1 MKITSL
7 AALVISI
14 FLTACAGSGGSSGGG
29 SSSLTPAQFQTPEYN
44 AQYGL
49 GMVNAANLFAKN
61 GNGSGVKVAV
71 FDSGINPV
79 EAQTGSSIKID
90 TANSYDYVTNAAG
103 SSADANGHGTHVSG
117 IIAAPKNDSGMHG
130 IAYNA
135 TLLNMRITNAA
146 GVGSISDAQL
156 ADGINRSLNAG
167 AMILNNSWGF
177 SNTPITSYT
186 MNGAAVSAY
195 QNFVARGGVVVFSA
209 GNDGQSQVGVTAG
222 LPYRVAGLQQGWL
235 AVMAVDQAGN
245 RASYSNTC
253 GVAKAWCLAAPGSG
267 IYSMWNNGGYN
278 TISGTSMAA
287 PMVSGAIAS
296 LKSAFPNLSYQQVRD
311 RLLTTANKTGI
322 YANSDIYGQGLM
334 DLNAAANPVGGL
346 SIPTSTSANGAVS
359 NVANSKITLPAG
371 LAATVQGQKMLMVDG
386 YQRAPFFVSSNAL
399 VSGNA
404 FRSDLGM
411 QHLND
416 LSTALPVEGSHMEGV
431 RYSYTRDINA
441 ALSLAH
447 RTHQFAFST
456 GTRSE
461 ATIGRS
467 LGFAHIPHLTDSGTN
482 SNGLG
487 YATSLSGVKVG
498 MIASAPN
505 TQQQSLGNINLSDRS
520 SMGTRRSYSVVAQKN
535 HEMFSYG
542 GTYTMANSFSQSAG
556 VLGSGAFSL
565 GSSGATATGA
575 YLTHKLF
582 DQSTSVLYA
591 AELTSLSAA
600 NNGLTSIA
608 NAKYASIKS
617 SITHVLDDFTSLSF
631 GVKQQQATAGQMNVR
646 LPSSIDEN
654 GAIGYQN
661 YSTGFSGIIN
671 SAQLNFDIFH
681 RLDKVSR
688 IRSGVIYQQL
698 PYGQKNT
705 GFGTFYEHRL

>member
-1 MKITSL
+1 MNFTSI
-7 AALVISI
+7 AVLVMAI
-14 FLTACAGSGGSSGGG
+14 FLTACAGGGGSSGGG
-29 SSSLTPAQFQTPEYN
+29 SPSLTPAQFQTPEYN

-61 GNGSGVKVAV
+61 GNGTGVKVAV

-90 TANSYDYVTNAAG
+90 AANSYDYVSNVAG

-135 TLLNMRITNAA
+135 TLLNMRISNAA
-146 GVGSISDAQL
+146 GSIVASDAQI
-156 ADGINRSLNAG
+156 ADGVNRSRAAG
-167 AMILNNSWGF
+167 AMILSNSWGG
-177 SNTPITSYT
+177 SNYMSGSLVT
-186 MNGAAVSAY
+186 AY
-195 QNFVARGGVVVFSA
+195 RNFVANGGVVVFAA
-209 GNDGQSQVGVTAG
+209 GNDYGSQPSLQAA
-222 LPYRVAGLQQGWL
+222 LPYYGSGLGLEAGWL
-235 AVMAVDQAGN
+235 AVMAVDSSGAKAG
-245 RASYSNTC
+245 YSNVC
-253 GVAKAWCLAAPGSG
+253 GIAKAYCLAAPGSG
-267 IYSMWNNGGYN
+267 IYSMSNNGGY
-278 TISGTSMAA
+278 TVKSGTSMAT
-287 PMVSGAIAS
+287 PMVSGALAS

-346 SIPTSTSANGAVS
+346 SIPTSSSANGPVS
-359 NVANSKITLPAG
+359 NVASSKITLPAG
-371 LAATVQGQKMLMVDG
+371 LATAVQGQKMLMVDG

-416 LSTALPVEGSHMEGV
+416 LSSALPVEGSHIEGV
-431 RYSYTRDINA
+431 HYSYTRDMNA
-441 ALSLAH
+441 ALSLNH
-447 RTHQFAFST
+447 RAHQFAFST

-542 GTYTMANSFSQSAG
+542 GTYTMANSFSQPAG
-556 VLGSGAFSL
+556 VLGFGAFSL

-631 GVKQQQATAGQMNVR
+631 GVKQQQATGGQMNVR

-654 GAIGYQN
+654 GTIGYQN

-671 SAQLNFDIFH
+671 SAQLNFDISH